1 MRRLPLRSFCL
12 LALMSAAP
20 LGVQAQTPPTAQ
32 PPQSQAPQSQ
42 APQAASAEE
51 RAAALRAEPL
61 ARAAFFNREFERN
74 PTDAEAG
81 LALSDALRALGRYNE
96 AADAA
101 HRVLLFAPD
110 NYEALLGAAKG
121 HIGGNNGFYAIDL
134 LQQATKLKP
143 NDWHAWS
150 LLGVAL
156 DQSKRGDEAW
166 AMWVRALS
174 LSPDN
179 PSVLTNQAMFLSTRG
194 DLAQAEQL
202 LRKAQAQPSASIQVR
217 QNLALVLGL
226 QGKLPEAE
234 RLLRQDLPPDI
245 ADANLLWLQTALKPA
260 ATTRTWDS
268 LGGDSLGGNSLGE
281 DNKGG

>member
-1 MRRLPLRSFCL
+1 MPRLTLRPFCLFAL
-12 LALMSAAP
+12 LALTPAGPQA
-20 LGVQAQTPPTAQ
+20 LAQTQAQTQAAPPTE
-32 PPQSQAPQSQ
+32 APRI
-42 APQAASAEE
+42 ATPEE
-51 RAAALRAEPL
+51 RAAALRMEPL

-110 NYEALLGAAKG
+110 NYDALLSAAKG
-121 HIGGNNGFYAIDL
+121 HIGGNNGFYGIDS
-134 LQQATKLKP
+134 LQRATELRP
-143 NDWHAWS
+143 RDWRAYS

-156 DQSKRGDEAW
+156 DQVKRSDEAW
-166 AMWVRALS
+166 AMWAKALT

-179 PSVLTNQAMFLSTRG
+179 PAVLTNQAMFLSTRG

-202 LRKAQAQPSASIQVR
+202 LRRALTQPAATIQVR

-260 ATTRTWDS
+260 APQNRTWDS
-268 LGGDSLGGNSLGE
+268 LGG
-281 DNKGG
+281 